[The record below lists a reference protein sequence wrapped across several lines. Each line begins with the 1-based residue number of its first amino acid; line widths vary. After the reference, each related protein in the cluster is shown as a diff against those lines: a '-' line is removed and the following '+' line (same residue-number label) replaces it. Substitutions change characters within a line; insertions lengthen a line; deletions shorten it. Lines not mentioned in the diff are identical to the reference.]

1 MDLIKQLAEELSLR
15 PTQVEAA
22 VKLLDEGNTVPFIAR
37 YRKEATGS
45 LDDNALRDLEDRLN
59 YLRNLDKR
67 RGGDPFLH
75 RGAGGADRRA

>member
-45 LDDNALRDLEDRLN
+45 LDDNASRT
-59 YLRNLDKR
+59 
-67 RGGDPFLH
+67 G
-75 RGAGGADRRA
+75 